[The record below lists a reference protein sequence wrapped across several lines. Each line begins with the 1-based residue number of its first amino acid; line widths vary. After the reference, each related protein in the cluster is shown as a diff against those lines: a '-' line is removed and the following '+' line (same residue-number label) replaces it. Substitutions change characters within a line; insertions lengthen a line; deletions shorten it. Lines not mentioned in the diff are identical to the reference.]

1 MLTEKDIEDPA
12 VYINL
17 HDLKSYT
24 IQHLKT
30 WLTYWGD
37 SLKNVETL
45 KEAQVKV
52 LQYFK
57 LGTEEKLIYPT
68 PNKIWLSEKAKVM
81 GLILK
86 KENLKNL
93 PNAPKDFVFYLSNLS
108 LAGQKVL
115 KECPYFLLN
124 ILTVIHKK

>member
-30 WLTYWGD
+30 WLTYRAD

-57 LGTEEKLIYPT
+57 PGTEKSSLIQHQIRY
-68 PNKIWLSEKAKVM
+68 
-81 GLILK
+81 G
-86 KENLKNL
+86 
-93 PNAPKDFVFYLSNLS
+93 
-108 LAGQKVL
+108 
-115 KECPYFLLN
+115 
-124 ILTVIHKK
+124 

>member
-24 IQHLKT
+24 IQNLKT
-30 WLTYWGD
+30 WLTCRGD

-45 KEAQVKV
+45 NEAQLKV
-52 LQYFK
+52 LQYSK
-57 LGTEEKLIYPT
+57 VGTEKKLIDPT
-68 PNKIWLSEKAKVM
+68 PNKIWLTKKAKLM

-86 KENLKNL
+86 KE
-93 PNAPKDFVFYLSNLS
+93 
-108 LAGQKVL
+108 
-115 KECPYFLLN
+115 
-124 ILTVIHKK
+124 I